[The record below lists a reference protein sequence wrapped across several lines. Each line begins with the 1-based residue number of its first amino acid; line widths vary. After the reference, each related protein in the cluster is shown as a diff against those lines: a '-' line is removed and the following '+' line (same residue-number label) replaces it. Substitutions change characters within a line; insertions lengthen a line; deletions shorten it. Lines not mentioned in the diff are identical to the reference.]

1 MSGEEETIRIYP
13 ELVHEEDLTP
23 DCGVEID
30 EIVEE
35 IHAAVDG
42 WGSDKGRL
50 ISSLGSTTPEDRLKI
65 AVRYKDIHDKDL
77 VDVIK
82 KETGGDFGDA
92 MKFLAM
98 DPVKA
103 ECAMIKAACKGIGS
117 HAQLVSYLTF

>member
-92 MKFLAM
+92 MKF
-98 DPVKA
+98 
-103 ECAMIKAACKGIGS
+103 I
-117 HAQLVSYLTF
+117 LV

>member
-1 MSGEEETIRIYP
+1 MSGQEETIRIYP

-50 ISSLGSTTPEDRLKI
+50 ISSLGSTTPEERLKI

-92 MKFLAM
+92 MKF
-98 DPVKA
+98 
-103 ECAMIKAACKGIGS
+103 
-117 HAQLVSYLTF
+117 VSGKYIMQHFLIIVDIFI